1 MSLPYLTADVP
12 GIPGVL
18 RVALEDFV
26 VDEMSAYELSGSGEH
41 VYIHFE
47 KRDLTT
53 PEAMRRLIRA
63 LGAEPRAAGYAGLK
77 DRRAVTRQWAS
88 FALKDDSVAR
98 ALGDTL
104 EGIRVLEVTRHG
116 NKLRTGHLRGNRF
129 ALRLREVPLGREAEV
144 AAVLARLAIEGI
156 PNFYGEQRFGRD
168 AQNVAEARRW
178 IVDGQRPPRDAFRR
192 KLLVSSLQSELF
204 NDVLAARLRDGLF
217 AQAVD
222 GDLLRKE
229 DSGGLFTTDDLAD
242 ASARVSAFEVSP
254 TGPMFGAKM
263 RWPERASREREERV
277 LAAAGLTAAHLDG
290 FARDGEGTRR
300 PLRVRPLDVA
310 VETEAPG
317 VVLLRFTLPKGAYAT
332 VVLREVT
339 KDALVEG
346 GSPDSASDEP
356 RAVGESAADGQ
367 SATGAHGDEEV

>member
-41 VYIHFE
+41 VYVHFE

-88 FALKDDSVAR
+88 FAIKDDSVAR

-156 PNFYGEQRFGRD
+156 PNFYGEQRFGRE

-204 NDVLAARLRDGLF
+204 NDVLAARLDDGLF

-242 ASARVSAFEVSP
+242 ASARVAAFEVSA

-263 RWPERASREREERV
+263 RWPERDARAREERV
-277 LAAAGLTAAHLDG
+277 LAAAGLTAAHLES

-300 PLRVRPLDVA
+300 PLRVRPLDVS

-339 KDALVEG
+339 KDTLVLGQGLDSAVEG
-346 GSPDSASDEP
+346 Q
-356 RAVGESAADGQ
+356 GESGERAAGQ
-367 SATGAHGDEEV
+367 SAAASGGDEEV

>member
-12 GIPGVL
+12 GVPGVL
-18 RVALEDFV
+18 RSSLEDFR
-26 VDEMSAYELSGSGEH
+26 VDEQPAYELSGEGEH
-41 VYIHFE
+41 LYLHFE

-53 PEAMRRLIRA
+53 PEAMRRLARA
-63 LGAEPRAAGYAGLK
+63 LGVDPKSAGYAGLK

-88 FALKDDSVAR
+88 FAVKDDAAAR
-98 ALGDTL
+98 ALGDSI
-104 EGIRVLEVTRHG
+104 EGIRVLELGRHG

-129 ALRLREVPLGREAEV
+129 ELRLREVPLGREPEV
-144 AAVLARLAIEGI
+144 AAVLARLSTEGI
-156 PNFYGEQRFGRD
+156 PNYYGEQRFGRD

-178 IVDGQRPPRDAFRR
+178 IVDGERAPRDHFRR

-229 DSGGLFTTDDLAD
+229 DSGGLFTTEDLED
-242 ASARVSAFEVSP
+242 ARRRVASFEVSP

-263 RWPERASREREERV
+263 RWPEREAREREARA
-277 LAAAGLTAAHLDG
+277 LAAAGLSEPHLAS
-290 FARDGEGTRR
+290 FVRDGEGTRR
-300 PLRVRPLDVA
+300 PLRVRPLEVS

-317 VVLLRFTLPKGAYAT
+317 VVRLGFVLPKGAYAT

-339 KDALVEG
+339 KDAVSPRESVEPASEIPDLPG
-346 GSPDSASDEP
+346 G
-356 RAVGESAADGQ
+356 
-367 SATGAHGDEEV
+367 EEV

>member
-18 RVALEDFV
+18 RVALEDFL
-26 VDEMSAYELSGSGEH
+26 VDEQAAYEPSGDGEH
-41 VYIHFE
+41 LYVRFE

-53 PEAMRRLIRA
+53 PEAMRRLARA
-63 LGAEPRAAGYAGLK
+63 LGTDPRGAGYAGLK

-88 FALKDDSVAR
+88 FAVKDDTAAR
-98 ALGDTL
+98 AIGDTL
-104 EGIRVLEVTRHG
+104 DGIRVLEVRRHG

-129 ALRLREVPLGREAEV
+129 ELRLREVPVGREAEV
-144 AAVLARLAIEGI
+144 AAVLARLAAEGV
-156 PNFYGEQRFGRD
+156 PNFYGEQRFGRS

-178 IVDGQRPPRDAFRR
+178 IVAGERPPRDHFRR

-204 NDVLAARLRDGLF
+204 NDVLAARLDEGLF
-217 AQAVD
+217 AQAID

-242 ASARVSAFEVSP
+242 ASRRVASFEVSP

-263 RWPERASREREERV
+263 RWPEREARAREERA
-277 LAAAGLTAAHLDG
+277 LAAAGLTDRHLAD
-290 FARDGEGTRR
+290 FVRDGEGTRR
-300 PLRVRPLDVA
+300 PLRVRPTDVA
-310 VETEAPG
+310 VETESPG
-317 VVLLRFTLPKGAYAT
+317 VVALRFTLPKGAYAT

-339 KDALVEG
+339 KDAILREDADDPEPEG
-346 GSPDSASDEP
+346 REP
-356 RAVGESAADGQ
+356 NRR
-367 SATGAHGDEEV
+367 EEV

>member
-12 GIPGVL
+12 GVPGQL

-26 VDEMSAYELSGSGEH
+26 VDEQPAYELSGEGEH
-41 VYIHFE
+41 VYVHFE

-53 PEAMRRLIRA
+53 PEAMRRLARA
-63 LGAEPRAAGYAGLK
+63 FGADPRSAGYAGLK

-88 FALKDDSVAR
+88 FAMKDDAAAR
-98 ALGDTL
+98 ALGDTID
-104 EGIRVLEVTRHG
+104 GIRVLEVTRHG

-129 ALRLREVPLGREAEV
+129 ELRLRSVPIGREAEV
-144 AAVLARLAIEGI
+144 AAVLARLATEGI
-156 PNFYGEQRFGRD
+156 PNYFGEQRFGRD

-178 IVDGQRPPRDAFRR
+178 IVAGERAPRDHFRR

-204 NDVLAARLRDGLF
+204 NEVLAARLSDGLF

-229 DSGGLFTTDDLAD
+229 DSGGLFTTEDLAD
-242 ASARVSAFEVSP
+242 AMRRVAAFEVSP

-263 RWPERASREREERV
+263 RWPEREALAREARV
-277 LAAAGLTAAHLDG
+277 LAAAGLDTRHLAS

-300 PLRVRPLDVA
+300 PLRVRPLDVS
-310 VETEAPG
+310 VESEAPG
-317 VVLLRFTLPKGAYAT
+317 VVMLRFTLPKGAYAT

-339 KDALVEG
+339 KDALRDEG
-346 GSPDSASDEP
+346 ASDTPPESP
-356 RAVGESAADGQ
+356 EAVHA
-367 SATGAHGDEEV
+367 EEV